1 MSIETPSIQ
10 TVCRGLFRSLAGVLL
25 AAAVLVPLGASAQRT
40 GGSERIELDV
50 GEQQTVSAANVAS
63 YSVGREGVADVRLTS
78 DGRTFVV
85 VGQESGE
92 TSLLLIYADGHQV
105 RYDITVRSHTVA
117 ARTGEVVARDDIRLD
132 LYFVQLTGHYDH
144 SIGIAWPGSIGG
156 MAQLNLTVDLTALDT
171 APFQQATASLLQ
183 QALPRLDLAQSAGW
197 ARLLRQGMVVT
208 ANGEQSI
215 INTGGEVN
223 ILVQTGFT
231 QSVQRIEFG
240 TQIQMTPRYDPDTRR
255 IEIALAADV
264 SELTPPVSGPIP
276 GRIRTQLSTLVNM
289 ELGQSIVLGGLVSR
303 STSESQGGLPGL
315 SQIPIV
321 GVLFGTN
328 VRHEENVENFLF
340 IVPTVVQSVPR
351 AQADRI
357 TEALHVYEDYGTIGG
372 HGLGDIELI
381 EPSPPGFE

>member
-1 MSIETPSIQ
+1 MHRAETGSS
-10 TVCRGLFRSLAGVLL
+10 VRHLAAIL
-25 AAAVLVPLGASAQRT
+25 AFVAAVLAPAWASAQRA
-40 GGSERIELDV
+40 GGDQHLELSV

-63 YSVGREGVADVRLTS
+63 YSVGSEGIADVRLTA
-78 DGRTFVV
+78 DGHTFVI
-85 VGQESGE
+85 VGQQQGE

-105 RYDITVRSHTVA
+105 RYQITVRSHEITHA
-117 ARTGEVVARDDIRLD
+117 AGEVVARDDIRLD
-132 LYFVQLTGHYDH
+132 LYFVQLSGTYDH
-144 SIGIAWPGSIGG
+144 SLGIAWPGSIGG
-156 MAQLNLTVDLTALDT
+156 RAQLDITMDLTQIDT
-171 APFQQATASLLQ
+171 GGQLFQQATASLLQ

-208 ANGEQSI
+208 ANGEQSV

-240 TQIQMTPRYDPDTRR
+240 TQIQMTPHYDPQSRR
-255 IEIALAADV
+255 IEVSIAADV

-303 STSESQGGLPGL
+303 STHEAQGGLPGL

-328 VRHEENVENFLF
+328 VRHEENLENFLF
-340 IVPTVVQSVPR
+340 IIPTVVQSVPR

-357 TEALHVYEDYGTIGG
+357 TEALHVYEDYGSIGG

>member
-1 MSIETPSIQ
+1 MSTELVHNRFSRWSASAT
-10 TVCRGLFRSLAGVLL
+10 L
-25 AAAVLVPLGASAQRT
+25 AAALFLSIATFASGAAAQRA
-40 GGSERIELDV
+40 GGPERIEIDV
-50 GEQQTVSAANVAS
+50 GEQETVSAANVAS
-63 YSVGREGVADVRLTS
+63 YSVGSEGIADVRLTA
-78 DGRTFVV
+78 DGRTFVI
-85 VGQESGE
+85 VGQEAGE

-105 RYDITVRSHTVA
+105 RYQVIVRSHTVA

-132 LYFVQLTGHYDH
+132 LYFVQLTSTYDH
-144 SIGIAWPGSIGG
+144 SLGIAWPGSIGG
-156 MAQLNLTVDLTALDT
+156 RAQLDLTVDLTALDT
-171 APFQQATASLLQ
+171 QPFQQATASLLQ

-208 ANGEQSI
+208 ANGEQSV

-240 TQIQMTPRYDPDTRR
+240 TQIQMTPHYDPDTRR
-255 IEIALAADV
+255 IEVSISADV

-303 STSESQGGLPGL
+303 SAHESQGGLPGL

-328 VRHEENVENFLF
+328 VRHEEAVENFLF

-357 TEALHVYEDYGTIGG
+357 TEALHVYEDYGSIGG

>member
-1 MSIETPSIQ
+1 VYSPHH
-10 TVCRGLFRSLAGVLL
+10 VNKLVLL
-25 AAAVLVPLGASAQRT
+25 TIALLLAPALASAQGRAT
-40 GGSERIELDV
+40 GGGDQRIELDV
-50 GEQQTVSAANVAS
+50 GEQETVSAANVAS
-63 YSVGREGVADVRLTS
+63 YSVGSEGIADVRLTS
-78 DGRTFVV
+78 DGRTFVI
-85 VGQESGE
+85 VGQQSGE

-105 RYDITVRSHTVA
+105 RYNVVVRSHTVA
-117 ARTGEVVARDDIRLD
+117 ARAGEVVARDDIRLD
-132 LYFVQLTGHYDH
+132 LYFVQLTSTYDH
-144 SIGIAWPGSIGG
+144 SLGIAWPGSIGG
-156 MAQLNLTVDLTALDT
+156 RAQLDVTVDLTALDGS
-171 APFQQATASLLQ
+171 ANPFQQATASLLQ

-197 ARLLRQGMVVT
+197 ARLLRQGMVVS

-215 INTGGEVN
+215 VNTGGEVN

-231 QSVQRIEFG
+231 QSIQRIEFG
-240 TQIQMTPRYDPDTRR
+240 TQIQMTPHYDPDSRR
-255 IEIALAADV
+255 IEISLAADV

-303 STSESQGGLPGL
+303 STHESQGGLPGL

-328 VRHEENVENFLF
+328 VRHEENIENFLF

-357 TEALHVYEDYGTIGG
+357 TEALHVYEDYGSIGG